1 MNRILLSILFS
12 FLSLLV
18 IAQRG
23 PIEYSSADK
32 KAIKMYEEGLAA
44 YNIFELD
51 QAMIFFKEAAKKDP
65 LFIEP
70 HIMLAQLYS
79 ERRQLD
85 EALIEMKTAIDISPD
100 FYPNNFYY
108 YAELLIRRARYEEA
122 EASLNSFLKYETGS
136 EETRNRA
143 FLALESCAFAKNAI
157 KNPVPFDPK
166 NLGPGVNSAAP
177 EYYPGITADQKR
189 LLYTRLV
196 ENGKG
201 GQEDFFLSTFEND
214 IWQDSYPILEINT
227 EFNEGAP
234 TFSPDGMI
242 LIFTAC
248 ELHGEWAPGRAG
260 LGHCDLFFSQR
271 QGNSWSQAENLG
283 EKVNSYFWES
293 QPSYASDGRTVY
305 FVRGRK
311 GKNGIDEQ
319 DIWVSKLGEDR
330 SWGKPEKL
338 KGKVNTPYTEESVM
352 IHPDG
357 KTLYFSSDGHP
368 GLGGLD
374 IFVSK
379 LGENGE
385 WGEPLNLGYPINT
398 CNDENSL
405 LVSASGEIAF
415 FASDREGGFGDLDLY
430 SFELP
435 ENVRPV
441 PVTYCKGKVYDKSSL
456 KRLEAHFEL
465 IDLETGSVV
474 VESYSDPTNGEFLVC
489 LPEGKEYALN
499 VNRPGYLFYSANFV
513 LTNPNEDGYALDV
526 PLQKIKAG
534 SSIVLNNVFF
544 DTDKSELKPTSKIE
558 LDKLLAFL
566 NDNPS
571 LKVELGGHTDNV
583 GSDESNLILSE
594 KRASAVVNYL
604 VSNGITAERLSAKG
618 YGESKPLESN
628 DTEKGRAKNRRTEFT
643 ILQ

>member
-1 MNRILLSILFS
+1 
-12 FLSLLV
+12 
-18 IAQRG
+18 
-23 PIEYSSADK
+23 
-32 KAIKMYEEGLAA
+32 MYEEGLAA

-51 QAMIFFKEAAKKDP
+51 QAMIFFKEAVKKDP
-65 LFIEP
+65 IFIEP

-85 EALIEMKTAIDISPD
+85 EALIEMKTAIDINPD

-136 EETRNRA
+136 EDTRNRA
-143 FLALESCAFAKNAI
+143 ILALESCAFAKNAI

-201 GQEDFFLSTFEND
+201 GQEDFFLSNFEND
-214 IWQDSYPILEINT
+214 IWQASNPILEINT

-248 ELHGEWAPGRAG
+248 ELHGEWAPGRTG

-271 QGNSWSQAENLG
+271 QGNSWSQAVNLG
-283 EKVNSYFWES
+283 EKVNSFFWES

-319 DIWVSKLGEDR
+319 DIWVSKLAEDR

-368 GLGGLD
+368 GMGGLD

-379 LGENGE
+379 LGANGE

-435 ENVRPV
+435 QNVRPI
-441 PVTYCKGKVYDKSSL
+441 PVSFCKGKVYDKSSL

-465 IDLETGSVV
+465 IDLETGNVV
-474 VESYSDPTNGEFLVC
+474 VESYSDPSNGEFLVC

-499 VNRPGYLFYSANFV
+499 VNRPGYLFYSANFIPINV
-513 LTNPNEDGYALDV
+513 GNEGYSLDV

-544 DTDKSELKPTSKIE
+544 DTDKSELKPSSKVE
-558 LDKLLAFL
+558 LNKLVSFL
-566 NDNPS
+566 NDNPA
-571 LKVELGGHTDNV
+571 LKVELGGHTDNI

-594 KRASAVVNYL
+594 KRASAVVAYL
-604 VSNGITAERLSAKG
+604 IDNRVPANRLVAKG
-618 YGESKPLESN
+618 YGETKPLDSN
-628 DTEKGRAKNRRTEFT
+628 ETETGRAKNRRTEFT